1 MTNNLKLQH
10 WTLDLDKNNLAW
22 LCFDKHES
30 SANVLSADVL
40 KEFAMVIEYL
50 ELNIPTGL
58 VIYSGKKNG
67 FIMGADI
74 NEFTTIDDVDEAYSL
89 IRQGQ
94 QVLDALE
101 ALSCPTVA
109 VINGYTLGGGLELAM
124 ACNYR
129 LAYKNDKPIIGL
141 PEVQLGLHPGFGGT
155 VRAVRLVGVR
165 AAMKLMLTGKSIRV
179 SAARKIGLVDRLCNP
194 EEWQNQA
201 RELVNIQPKLSTA
214 PFLEKILNLAIFRGF
229 IAKTLSKQVKSKA
242 NQAHYPAPYA
252 MIKLWKENGASQKT
266 AYQAE
271 ARSMAELMCG
281 STSQNLIR
289 VFFLQNK
296 LKTQL
301 PRSASSIKNIHV
313 IGAGIMGGDI
323 ASWCALKGFNVT
335 LQDRSLEDISPALDR
350 ADKLFNKRI
359 RDDSAR
365 KQTKQRLMADIN
377 GTGIAKADLI
387 IEAIYENLEAK
398 KALYKELESQMKP
411 DAILA
416 TNTSS
421 ILLEDLRTNLAQ
433 PHKFIG
439 LHFFNPVA
447 QLPLVEIIKC
457 EDTDSETLQIGFN
470 FVKSISKSP
479 LICKSSEGFIVN
491 RILAPYMAEAMHL
504 KEDGV
509 APIDID
515 KIAVNFGMPMGPV
528 ELVDTVGIDVALNVS
543 QVLGKAFNR
552 PIPDEL
558 IRMVKNKELGK
569 KTGVGF
575 YDWSV
580 KGPNKPAASASETAS
595 IPENAEDRLILPM
608 LNEAVACLE
617 EGIVE
622 NSEMLDIGVIF
633 GTGFAPFRG
642 GPIQYAKDRGL
653 ENILAAL
660 KELELQHGLRF
671 KAHPGWQK
679 LLKL

>member
-1 MTNNLKLQH
+1 MTNNINMQH
-10 WTLDLDKNNLAW
+10 WALDLDQNNIAW
-22 LCFDKHES
+22 LCFDKLES

-40 KEFAMVIEYL
+40 KEFAMIIEHL
-50 ELNIPTGL
+50 ELNLLAGL

-74 NEFTTIDDVDEAYSL
+74 NEFTTIHDVDEAYKL

-101 ALSCPTVA
+101 NLNCPTVA
-109 VINGYTLGGGLELAM
+109 VINGYALGGGLELAM

-129 LAYKNDKPIIGL
+129 LAYENDKPIIGL

-155 VRAVRLVGVR
+155 VRAVRLTGVR
-165 AAMKLMLTGKSIRV
+165 AAMKLMLTGKPIRV
-179 SAARKIGLVDRLCNP
+179 SSAYKNRLIDRLCNS

-201 RELVNIQPKLSTA
+201 RELIKTQPTRSSA
-214 PFLEKILNLAIFRGF
+214 PLLEKILNLGIFRGF
-229 IAKTLSKQVKSKA
+229 IAKTLIKQVKSKA
-242 NQAHYPAPYA
+242 KQAHYPAPYA
-252 MIKLWKENGASQKT
+252 MIKIWKEHGASLKT
-266 AYQAE
+266 GYKAE

-281 STSQNLIR
+281 STSRNLIR

-296 LKTQL
+296 LKAQL
-301 PRSASSIKNIHV
+301 PRSDSPIKNIHV

-323 ASWCALKGFNVT
+323 ASWCALRGFNVT
-335 LQDRSLEDISPALDR
+335 LQDRSLEDITPALNR
-350 ADKLFNKRI
+350 AERLFNKRV
-359 RDDSAR
+359 RGDSAR
-365 KQTKQRLMADIN
+365 EQTKKRLISDVK
-377 GTGIAKADLI
+377 GSGIAKADLI

-398 KALYKELESQMKP
+398 KALYKEVESQMKST
-411 DAILA
+411 AILA

-421 ILLEDLRTNLAQ
+421 ILLEELRANLAQ
-433 PHKFIG
+433 PQKFIG

-457 EDTDSETLQIGFN
+457 DDTDPETLQIGFN
-470 FVKSISKSP
+470 FVKGIGKSP

-552 PIPDEL
+552 SIPDEL
-558 IRMVKNKELGK
+558 IRMVENKELGK
-569 KTGVGF
+569 KTGLGF
-575 YDWSV
+575 YDWSD
-580 KGPNKPAASASETAS
+580 KGPIKVEALPEETAN
-595 IPENAEDRLILPM
+595 IPKDAEDRLILPM
-608 LNEAVACLE
+608 LNEAIACLE

-622 NSEMLDIGVIF
+622 NSDMLDIGVIF

-653 ENILAAL
+653 ENILTTF
-660 KELELQHGLRF
+660 KNLEKKHGSRF
-671 KAHPGWQK
+671 KPHPGWQN
-679 LLKL
+679 L

>member
-1 MTNNLKLQH
+1 
-10 WTLDLDKNNLAW
+10 
-22 LCFDKHES
+22 
-30 SANVLSADVL
+30 
-40 KEFAMVIEYL
+40 
-50 ELNIPTGL
+50 
-58 VIYSGKKNG
+58 
-67 FIMGADI
+67 
-74 NEFTTIDDVDEAYSL
+74 
-89 IRQGQ
+89 
-94 QVLDALE
+94 
-101 ALSCPTVA
+101 
-109 VINGYTLGGGLELAM
+109 
-124 ACNYR
+124 
-129 LAYKNDKPIIGL
+129 
-141 PEVQLGLHPGFGGT
+141 
-155 VRAVRLVGVR
+155 
-165 AAMKLMLTGKSIRV
+165 
-179 SAARKIGLVDRLCNP
+179 
-194 EEWQNQA
+194 
-201 RELVNIQPKLSTA
+201 
-214 PFLEKILNLAIFRGF
+214 
-229 IAKTLSKQVKSKA
+229 
-242 NQAHYPAPYA
+242 
-252 MIKLWKENGASQKT
+252 
-266 AYQAE
+266 
-271 ARSMAELMCG
+271 
-281 STSQNLIR
+281 
-289 VFFLQNK
+289 
-296 LKTQL
+296 
-301 PRSASSIKNIHV
+301 
-313 IGAGIMGGDI
+313 
-323 ASWCALKGFNVT
+323 VT

-359 RDDSAR
+359 RDNSAR
-365 KQTKQRLMADIN
+365 EQTKQRLMADIN

-543 QVLGKAFNR
+543 EVLGKAFNR

-580 KGPNKPAASASETAS
+580 KGPNKPTASASETAS

-653 ENILAAL
+653 ENILATL